1 MNLTTTIMSNIDT
14 LLNQGV
20 ASNSAAVAQ
29 AISPV
34 FIAAIGLYVA
44 VKIFQL
50 SFLPNSDVIM
60 KEVIV
65 TIVQLSAVS
74 AFTYSAPYY
83 SQYVIPFV
91 MHSGQDLSNAI
102 TGTSDAAN
110 SIDSTW
116 KMIATTMD
124 EYWKTVRQSTDLL
137 DIGSLI
143 SAYAVYI
150 IGYIGGFILMLYS
163 TMFLCVA
170 QFAVGI
176 LLSAGILFICF
187 SVFPSTRSMFTAWC
201 GCCLNYIILNL
212 FFTISLSFVTS
223 FIGTLTTQITPENL
237 GLYTVLTILAVVL
250 ICVFL
255 IEQIGTMCST
265 LTGGVGINGLTA
277 AANGVGGKALGLA
290 ARASGLRPFMQ
301 AIGRGVGGVAKK
313 TAQNTGS
320 RIQQMAS
327 RGQKI
332 KGA

>member
-20 ASNSAAVAQ
+20 ASNAAKIAQ
-29 AISPV
+29 VISPV

-44 VKIFQL
+44 IKIFQI
-50 SFLPNSDVIM
+50 SFSPNSDVIM

-102 TGTSDAAN
+102 TGNSDAAN

-124 EYWKTVRQSTDLL
+124 AYWKTVRQSTDLL
-137 DIGSLI
+137 DIGSWV
-143 SAYAVYI
+143 SAYAIYI
-150 IGYIGGFILMLYS
+150 IGYAGGFILMLYS

-176 LLSAGILFICF
+176 LLSAGIIFICF
-187 SVFPSTRSMFTAWC
+187 SVFQSTRSMFSAWC

-223 FIGTLTTQITPENL
+223 FIGSITSKLTPDEL
-237 GLYTVLTILAVVL
+237 GLFTVLTILAVVL

-277 AANGVGGKALGLA
+277 AANGAGGKMLGMA
-290 ARASGLRPFMQ
+290 SRASGLRPFMQ
-301 AIGRGVGGVAKK
+301 AIGGKISGAAKR
-313 TAQNTGS
+313 TGQNGLS

-332 KGA
+332 KGG